1 MCDRMLQDSLRCY
14 RGARVRG
21 GDSGSGAWCGFGPGA
36 RGGDSGWGFGV
47 GIRARRGVEW
57 GFGPPGAGWGGDSG
71 PARGG
76 VGIRA
81 PARGVVGIQ
90 APDAGCAG
98 IQARARGG
106 NFLG

>member
-14 RGARVRG
+14 RGARARARGVR
-21 GDSGSGAWCGFGPGA
+21 GFGPGA
-36 RGGDSGWGFGV
+36 RGGDLAPGRGV
-47 GIRARRGVEW
+47 GIWAPARGGM
-57 GFGPPGAGWGGDSG
+57 GFGPRVRGGVG
-71 PARGG
+71 IQARARGG

>member
-1 MCDRMLQDSLRCY
+1 MTTEENFFVRQDVTGFFTMLQ
-14 RGARVRG
+14 
-21 GDSGSGAWCGFGPGA
+21 
-36 RGGDSGWGFGV
+36 
-47 GIRARRGVEW
+47 
-57 GFGPPGAGWGGDSG
+57 GPPGAGWGGDSG